1 MAVDLVQIRE
11 LSKKKADDNWNF
23 RLFLKGECDLDSDE
37 VDRQVFAAT
46 RRVWA
51 GIDCKTCANCCRE
64 LQPSFSEAE
73 LDRLARRLGMDREQ
87 VIEKYLEKTDAFSE
101 NPWQTRTKPCPFL
114 KDNLCSVYEDRPGDC
129 SGYPYL
135 DKPEFISGTMGML
148 ERTSTCPI
156 VYEVV
161 ESLKES
167 TAFRRRQQRRR
178 RGRRRW

>member
-73 LDRLARRLGMDREQ
+73 LDRLARRL
-87 VIEKYLEKTDAFSE
+87 
-101 NPWQTRTKPCPFL
+101 
-114 KDNLCSVYEDRPGDC
+114 
-129 SGYPYL
+129 
-135 DKPEFISGTMGML
+135 
-148 ERTSTCPI
+148 
-156 VYEVV
+156 
-161 ESLKES
+161 
-167 TAFRRRQQRRR
+167 
-178 RGRRRW
+178 